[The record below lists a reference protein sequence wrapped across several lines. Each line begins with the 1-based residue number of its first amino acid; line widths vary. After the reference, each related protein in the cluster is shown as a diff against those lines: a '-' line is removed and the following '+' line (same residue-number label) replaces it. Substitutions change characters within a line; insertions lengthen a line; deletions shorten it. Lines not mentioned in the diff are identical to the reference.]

1 MHRQRREHPKIVILI
16 GQDADQIKP
25 ASGPQAP
32 FMVFGGEPK
41 AALNVRKISKV
52 MADQIHVTR
61 ICVTI
66 CSRDQFCMTEQSHVT
81 EASQF
86 RPPNSP
92 APRLV
97 GESRPNGLFPGSI
110 PV

>member
-1 MHRQRREHPKIVILI
+1 VL
-16 GQDADQIKP
+16 
-25 ASGPQAP
+25 
-32 FMVFGGEPK
+32 V
-41 AALNVRKISKV
+41 KISKV

-92 APRLV
+92 APQLV

-110 PV
+110 RV